1 MHQGSRHRL
10 PDVSTPMFAEA
21 IVRGVPETLDI
32 GITSADLGK
41 PDHAKAVAQ
50 HLRYIQALEKCG
62 LEVTALDADEKY
74 PDSVFVEDAAVVTA
88 RCAILARPGADS
100 RRGEVH
106 GVEEVL
112 SGRYENIER
121 IIDPGTL
128 DGGDVLQVGDHF
140 HIGLTSRTNL
150 EGARQLSEIL
160 GGYGYRVSLV
170 ESREYLHL
178 KSGVS
183 YLGDDVLVVAG
194 ELATNEE
201 FGRFEKIVADS
212 HEEYCAN
219 CIRVNDYVLVPAG
232 FERTKA
238 QIAARGYEIIELEM
252 SEFRKVD
259 GGLSCLSLRLPGRGD
274 DLRRTSAGGER

>member
-1 MHQGSRHRL
+1 
-10 PDVSTPMFAEA
+10 MFAEA
-21 IVRGVPETLDI
+21 IVRGVPETLHA

-50 HLRYIQALEKCG
+50 HLGYIRALQECG
-62 LEVTALDADEKY
+62 LKVTALDADEQH
-74 PDSVFVEDAAVVTA
+74 PDSVFIEDTAVVTA
-88 RCAILARPGADS
+88 RCAILARPGVES

-112 SGRYENIER
+112 SGCYENIER
-121 IIDPGTL
+121 IVDPGVL

-140 HIGLTSRTNL
+140 YIGLTSRTNP

-160 GGYGYRVSLV
+160 QGYGYGSSSV
-170 ESREYLHL
+170 ESREHLHL

-183 YLGDDVLVVAG
+183 YLGDGVLVVAG

-201 FGRFEKIVADS
+201 FEGFDKIVAEP
-212 HEEYCAN
+212 HEEYSAN

-232 FERTKA
+232 FQRTRA
-238 QIAARGYEIIELEM
+238 RIAARGYELIELEM

-259 GGLSCLSLRLPGRGD
+259 GGLSCLSLRLPGRGED
-274 DLRRTSAGGER
+274 IRRTSAGGGL

>member
-1 MHQGSRHRL
+1 
-10 PDVSTPMFAEA
+10 MFAEA
-21 IVRGVPETLDI
+21 IVRGAPGTLHT

-41 PDHAKAVAQ
+41 PDHTKAVAQ
-50 HLRYIQALEKCG
+50 HLGYIRALEECG
-62 LEVTALDADEKY
+62 LQVTALDADENY
-74 PDSVFVEDAAVVTA
+74 PDSVFIEDTAVVTVQ
-88 RCAILARPGADS
+88 CAILARPGADS

-121 IIDPGTL
+121 IYDPGTL

-140 HIGLTSRTNL
+140 YIGLASRTNL

-160 GGYGYRVSLV
+160 REYGYGVSLV
-170 ESREYLHL
+170 ESRDYLHL

-194 ELATNEE
+194 ELATNGE
-201 FGRFEKIVADS
+201 FGEFDKIVAHS
-212 HEEYCAN
+212 QEEYSAN

-252 SEFRKVD
+252 FEFRKVD
-259 GGLSCLSLRLPGRGD
+259 GGLSCLSLRLPGRGG
-274 DLRRTSAGGER
+274 DLRRTPAGGER

>member
-1 MHQGSRHRL
+1 
-10 PDVSTPMFAEA
+10 MFAEA
-21 IVRGVPETLDI
+21 IVRGVPETLDA

-41 PDHAKAVAQ
+41 PEHAKAVAQ
-50 HLRYIQALEKCG
+50 HLRYIQALEECG

-74 PDSVFVEDAAVVTA
+74 PDSVFIEDTAVVTA

-106 GVEEVL
+106 SVEEVL
-112 SGRYENIER
+112 SGRYETIAR

-140 HIGLTSRTNL
+140 YIGLTSRTNR
-150 EGARQLSEIL
+150 EGAGQLAEIL
-160 GGYGYRVSLV
+160 GGYGYGVSFV

-183 YLGDDVLVVAG
+183 YLGDNVLVVAG
-194 ELATNEE
+194 ELATKGEFEE
-201 FGRFEKIVADS
+201 FDRIVVGS

-219 CIRVNDYVLVPAG
+219 CIRVNDCVLVPAG
-232 FERTKA
+232 FERANA
-238 QIAARGYEIIELEM
+238 QIAARGYELIELEM

-259 GGLSCLSLRLPGRGD
+259 GGLSCLSLRLPGRGGD
-274 DLRRTSAGGER
+274 GGER

>member
-1 MHQGSRHRL
+1 
-10 PDVSTPMFAEA
+10 MFADA
-21 IVRGVPETLDI
+21 IVRGVPEKLHA

-41 PDHAKAVAQ
+41 PDHAKAVSQ
-50 HLRYIQALEKCG
+50 HLAYISVLRECG
-62 LEVTALDADEKY
+62 LEVTALDADEQH
-74 PDSVFVEDAAVVTA
+74 PDSVFIEDTAVLTA
-88 RCAILARPGADS
+88 RCAILARPGVDS

-112 SGRYENIER
+112 SGRYENVER
-121 IIDPGTL
+121 IIAPGTL

-140 HIGLTSRTNL
+140 YIGFTSRTSP

-160 GGYGYRVSLV
+160 EGYGYGSSHV

-183 YLGDDVLVVAG
+183 YLGDNVLVVAG
-194 ELATNEE
+194 KLATNGE
-201 FGRFEKIVADS
+201 FERFDKIVVEP
-212 HEEYCAN
+212 HEEYSAN

-238 QIAARGYEIIELEM
+238 QIVARGYELFELEM

-259 GGLSCLSLRLPGRGD
+259 GGLSCLSLRLPGQDG
-274 DLRRTSAGGER
+274 DLRRTSAGGGP

>member
-1 MHQGSRHRL
+1 
-10 PDVSTPMFAEA
+10 MFAEA
-21 IVRGVPETLDI
+21 IVRGVPETLDA

-41 PDHAKAVAQ
+41 PEHAKAVAQ
-50 HLRYIQALEKCG
+50 HLRYIQALEECG

-74 PDSVFVEDAAVVTA
+74 PDSVFIEDTAVVTA

-112 SGRYENIER
+112 SGCYENIER
-121 IIDPGTL
+121 VIDPGTL

-140 HIGLTSRTNL
+140 YIGLTSRTNL
-150 EGARQLSEIL
+150 EGGRQLSEIL
-160 GGYGYRVSLV
+160 GRYGYGVSLV

-183 YLGDDVLVVAG
+183 YLGDNVLVVAG
-194 ELATNEE
+194 ELATKGE
-201 FGRFEKIVADS
+201 FGRFDKIVAGS

-219 CIRVNDYVLVPAG
+219 CVRVNDCVLVSAG

-238 QIAARGYEIIELEM
+238 QIAARGYELIALEM

-259 GGLSCLSLRLPGRGD
+259 GGLSCLSLRLPGRGG
-274 DLRRTSAGGER
+274 DLRRTSAGGKR

>member
-1 MHQGSRHRL
+1 
-10 PDVSTPMFAEA
+10 MFAEA
-21 IVRGVPETLDI
+21 IVRGVPVTLDA

-50 HLRYIQALEKCG
+50 HLRYIQALEECG

-74 PDSVFVEDAAVVTA
+74 PDSVFIEDTAVVTA
-88 RCAILARPGADS
+88 RCAILARPGAES

-106 GVEEVL
+106 RVEEVL
-112 SGRYENIER
+112 SGCYENFER
-121 IIDPGTL
+121 IVDPGAL

-140 HIGLTSRTNL
+140 YIGLASRTNL

-160 GGYGYRVSLV
+160 GGYGYGVSLV

-183 YLGDDVLVVAG
+183 YLGDNVLVVAG
-194 ELATNEE
+194 ELATNRD
-201 FGRFEKIVADS
+201 FGGFDKIVADS
-212 HEEYCAN
+212 REEYSAN
-219 CIRVNDYVLVPAG
+219 CIRVNDYVIVPAG

-238 QIAARGYEIIELEM
+238 QIAARGYELIELEM

-259 GGLSCLSLRLPGRGD
+259 GGLSCLSLRIPGRGG
-274 DLRRTSAGGER
+274 DLRRTSAGGEP

>member
-1 MHQGSRHRL
+1 MRVRVDPDKCQGHNRCYAL
-10 PDVSTPMFAEA
+10 APALFDVDDF
-21 IVRGVPETLDI
+21 G
-32 GITSADLGK
+32 
-41 PDHAKAVAQ
+41 Q
-50 HLRYIQALEKCG
+50 
-62 LEVTALDADEKY
+62 
-74 PDSVFVEDAAVVTA
+74 AVVLGDGLVAPDQEDGA
-88 RCAILARPGADS
+88 RLAAANCPEFAI
-100 RRGEVH
+100 
-106 GVEEVL
+106 
-112 SGRYENIER
+112 

-140 HIGLTSRTNL
+140 YVGLTSRTNP
-150 EGARQLSEIL
+150 EGARQLAEIL
-160 GGYGYRVSLV
+160 GGYGYGVSFV

-201 FGRFEKIVADS
+201 FGGVDKIVVGP

-232 FERTKA
+232 FEKTKA
-238 QIAARGYEIIELEM
+238 RIAARGYELIELEM

-259 GGLSCLSLRLPGRGD
+259 GGLSCLSLRLPGRGRD
-274 DLRRTSAGGER
+274 VRRTSAGVEV

>member
-1 MHQGSRHRL
+1 
-10 PDVSTPMFAEA
+10 MFAEA
-21 IVRGVPETLDI
+21 IVRGVPETLDA

-50 HLRYIQALEKCG
+50 HFRYIQALEECG

-74 PDSVFVEDAAVVTA
+74 PDSVFIEDTAVVTA

-106 GVEEVL
+106 RVEEVL
-112 SGRYENIER
+112 CERYENIER
-121 IIDPGTL
+121 IVDPGTL

-140 HIGLTSRTNL
+140 YIGLTGRTNI

-160 GGYGYRVSLV
+160 QEYGYGVSTV

-194 ELATNEE
+194 ELATDGE
-201 FGRFEKIVADS
+201 FGEFDKIVADS

-219 CIRVNDYVLVPAG
+219 CIRVNDYVLVPTG

-238 QIAARGYEIIELEM
+238 QIAARGYELIELEM

-259 GGLSCLSLRLPGRGD
+259 GGLSCLSLRLPGRGR
-274 DLRRTSAGGER
+274 DLRRTSAGGGP

>member
-1 MHQGSRHRL
+1 
-10 PDVSTPMFAEA
+10 MFAEA
-21 IVRGVPETLDI
+21 IVRGVPETLDA

-41 PDHAKAVAQ
+41 PNHAQAVAQ

-62 LEVTALDADEKY
+62 LEVTSLDADEKY
-74 PDSVFVEDAAVVTA
+74 PDSVFIEDTAVVTA

-106 GVEEVL
+106 CVEQVL
-112 SGRYENIER
+112 SGCYENIER
-121 IIDPGTL
+121 IVDPGTL

-140 HIGLTSRTNL
+140 YIGLTSRTNL
-150 EGARQLSEIL
+150 EGTRQLSKIL
-160 GGYGYRVSLV
+160 EGYGYGVSLV
-170 ESREYLHL
+170 EARDYLHL
-178 KSGVS
+178 KTGVS
-183 YLGDDVLVVAG
+183 YLGGNLLVVAG
-194 ELATNEE
+194 QLATIGE
-201 FGRFEKIVADS
+201 FGEFDKIVADS

-219 CIRVNDYVLVPAG
+219 CIRVNTYVLVPAG

-238 QIAARGYEIIELEM
+238 QIAARGYELIELEM

-259 GGLSCLSLRLPGRGD
+259 GGLSCLSLRLPGRGG

>member
-1 MHQGSRHRL
+1 
-10 PDVSTPMFAEA
+10 MFAEA
-21 IVRGVPETLDI
+21 IVRGVPETLHA
-32 GITSADLGK
+32 GITSADLGT
-41 PDHAKAVAQ
+41 PDHTQAVAQ

-62 LEVTALDADEKY
+62 LEVTALDADEKH
-74 PDSVFVEDAAVVTA
+74 PDSVFIEDTAVVTA

-140 HIGLTSRTNL
+140 YIGLTSRTNL
-150 EGARQLSEIL
+150 EGARQLSEML
-160 GGYGYRVSLV
+160 RGYGYVVSVV

-194 ELATNEE
+194 ELATDGE
-201 FGRFEKIVADS
+201 FGGFDKIIADS
-212 HEEYCAN
+212 REEYSAN
-219 CIRVNDYVLVPAG
+219 CIRVNDHVLVPAG

-238 QIAARGYEIIELEM
+238 QIAARGYELIELEM

-259 GGLSCLSLRLPGRGD
+259 GGLSCLSLRLPG
-274 DLRRTSAGGER
+274 GGP

>member
-1 MHQGSRHRL
+1 MDHGSRQGM
-10 PDVSTPMFAEA
+10 PMFAEA
-21 IVRGVPETLDI
+21 IVRGVPETLDA
-32 GITSADLGK
+32 GLTSADLGK
-41 PDHAKAVAQ
+41 PEHARAVAQ
-50 HLRYIQALEKCG
+50 HLRYVQALNECG

-74 PDSVFVEDAAVVTA
+74 PDSVFIEDTAVVTG

-121 IIDPGTL
+121 ISDPGTL
-128 DGGDVLQVGDHF
+128 DGGDVLQVGGHF
-140 HIGLTSRTNL
+140 YIGLTSRTNL

-160 GGYGYRVSLV
+160 GGYDYGNSLV

-194 ELATNEE
+194 EQATNRE
-201 FGRFEKIVADS
+201 FGGFDKIVADS
-212 HEEYCAN
+212 HEEYCSN

-238 QIAARGYEIIELEM
+238 RITARGYEVIVLEM

-259 GGLSCLSLRLPGRGD
+259 GGLSCLSLRLPA
-274 DLRRTSAGGER
+274 SAGGER

>member
-1 MHQGSRHRL
+1 M
-10 PDVSTPMFAEA
+10 TMFVEA
-21 IVRGVPETLDI
+21 IVRGVPETLHA

-41 PDHAKAVAQ
+41 PHHANAVAQ
-50 HLRYIQALEKCG
+50 HLRYIRALEECG

-74 PDSVFVEDAAVVTA
+74 PDSVFIEDTAVVTA
-88 RCAILARPGADS
+88 RCAILARPGAES
-100 RRGEVH
+100 RRAEVH

-128 DGGDVLQVGDHF
+128 DGGDVLQAGDHF
-140 HIGLTSRTNL
+140 YIGLTSRTNL
-150 EGARQLSEIL
+150 EGARQLAEIL
-160 GGYGYRVSLV
+160 QGYGYGVSFV

-194 ELATNEE
+194 ELATKNE
-201 FGRFEKIVADS
+201 FGGFDKIVADS

-219 CIRVNDYVLVPAG
+219 CIRVNDHVLVPAG
-232 FERTKA
+232 FEKTKA
-238 QIAARGYEIIELEM
+238 QIAARGYGLIELEM

-259 GGLSCLSLRLPGRGD
+259 GGLSCLSLRLPGRGGD
-274 DLRRTSAGGER
+274 VRRTSAGVEP

>member
-1 MHQGSRHRL
+1 
-10 PDVSTPMFAEA
+10 MFAKA
-21 IVRGVPETLDI
+21 IVRGVPDTLDA
-32 GITSADLGK
+32 GITSADMGK
-41 PDHAKAVAQ
+41 PEHAKAVAQ
-50 HLRYIQALEKCG
+50 HFRCIQALEECG

-74 PDSVFVEDAAVVTA
+74 PDSVFIEDTAVVTA

-106 GVEEVL
+106 NVEEVL
-112 SGRYENIER
+112 VRCYENIER
-121 IIDPGTL
+121 VIDPGTL

-140 HIGLTSRTNL
+140 YIGLTSRTNL

-160 GGYGYRVSLV
+160 GGYGYGVSLV

-183 YLGDDVLVVAG
+183 YLGDNVLVVAG
-194 ELATNEE
+194 ELATKGE
-201 FGRFEKIVADS
+201 FGRFDKIVVGS

-219 CIRVNDYVLVPAG
+219 CIRVNDHVLVPAG
-232 FERTKA
+232 FQRTKA
-238 QIAARGYEIIELEM
+238 QIAARGYELIALEM

-259 GGLSCLSLRLPGRGD
+259 GGLSCLSLRLPGRGG

>member
-1 MHQGSRHRL
+1 
-10 PDVSTPMFAEA
+10 MFAEA
-21 IVRGVPETLDI
+21 IVRGVPETLHA
-32 GITSADLGK
+32 GITSADLGE
-41 PDHAKAVAQ
+41 PDHTKAVAQ
-50 HLRYIQALEKCG
+50 HLGYIRALQECG
-62 LEVTALDADEKY
+62 LEVTALDADEQH
-74 PDSVFVEDAAVVTA
+74 PDSVFIEDTAVVTA
-88 RCAILARPGADS
+88 RCAILARPGVDS

-112 SGRYENIER
+112 SGRYENVER
-121 IIDPGTL
+121 IIAPGTL

-140 HIGLTSRTNL
+140 YIGLTSRTNL

-160 GGYGYRVSLV
+160 GGYGYGSSRV

-183 YLGDDVLVVAG
+183 YLGDSVLVVAG
-194 ELATNEE
+194 KLAAEGE
-201 FGRFEKIVADS
+201 FGGFDRILVES
-212 HEEYCAN
+212 HEEYSAN

-238 QIAARGYEIIELEM
+238 RIAARGYELFELEM

-259 GGLSCLSLRLPGRGD
+259 GGLSCLSLRLPGRGG
-274 DLRRTSAGGER
+274 DLRRTSAGGGS

>member
-1 MHQGSRHRL
+1 
-10 PDVSTPMFAEA
+10 MFAEA
-21 IVRGVPETLDI
+21 IVRDVPETLDA

-50 HLRYIQALEKCG
+50 HLRYIQALERCG

-74 PDSVFVEDAAVVTA
+74 PDSVFIEDTAVVTA
-88 RCAILARPGADS
+88 RCAILARPGAD
-100 RRGEVH
+100 RRQGEVH

-112 SGRYENIER
+112 SGRYGNLES

-140 HIGLTSRTNL
+140 YIGLTSRTNL

-160 GGYGYRVSLV
+160 GGYGYGVSRV

-183 YLGDDVLVVAG
+183 YLGDNVLVVAG
-194 ELATNEE
+194 ELATSAE
-201 FGRFEKIVADS
+201 FGEFDKIVADS

-219 CIRVNDYVLVPAG
+219 CIRVNDYVLVPTG

-238 QIAARGYEIIELEM
+238 QIAARGYELIELEM

-259 GGLSCLSLRLPGRGD
+259 GGLSCLSLRLPGRGG
-274 DLRRTSAGGER
+274 DLHRTSTGGEP